1 MRTGFFL
8 LVIAL
13 FALCAA
19 GCAVLDDNA
28 MVSIDETKDLFNSAK
43 YSGAVVKSPYEY
55 HAAEIYLNQAL
66 QEYEKGNN
74 SVADKYLLEAHEFAA
89 QAYKNAKKFRKIE
102 LK

>member
-1 MRTGFFL
+1 MRTGFL
-8 LVIAL
+8 LAVIAL
-13 FALCAA
+13 SVLCLA
-19 GCAVLDDNA
+19 GCAALENRA

-43 YSGAVVKSPYEY
+43 YSGAVVKSPYEF

-74 SVADKYLLEAHEFAA
+74 SVADKNLLDAQEFAS
-89 QAYKNAKKFRKIE
+89 QAYKNEKKFRKIE